1 MFLRRP
7 VLPRRLATLAGAF
20 VTAAT
25 VMLPVARGAPLA
37 RVDVYDRAMQQ
48 SLEIHRHRG
57 RQYVVG
63 QPGNEYAIR
72 VRNTTDRRILAVVSV
87 DGVNVV
93 TGESAS
99 PDQSGYVIEPG
110 GYVNI
115 EGWRKGLDR
124 TAAFYFTDPSDSYA
138 ARTGRPDD
146 LGVIGVALFREREY
160 LRDYEQRK
168 IAPPYSSGRA
178 ESAAKDSGA
187 SREHP
192 AAASAPAMEAQ
203 IGTGHGRSE
212 FSPVERVQFERAR
225 SRPDQRV
232 AIRYDRRENLAA
244 MGVLARRDYGWRE
257 PDPFPGSPGFVP
269 DP

>member
-1 MFLRRP
+1 MFN
-7 VLPRRLATLAGAF
+7 ATSRKRARAALLAGPAL
-20 VTAAT
+20 AAVIAPLT
-25 VMLPVARGAPLA
+25 VSCAAPLA
-37 RVDVYDRAMQQ
+37 NVDIYDRSEALV
-48 SLEIHRHRG
+48 LETHRHRG
-57 RQYVVG
+57 RKYVVG

-160 LRDYEQRK
+160 LPDHEHRK